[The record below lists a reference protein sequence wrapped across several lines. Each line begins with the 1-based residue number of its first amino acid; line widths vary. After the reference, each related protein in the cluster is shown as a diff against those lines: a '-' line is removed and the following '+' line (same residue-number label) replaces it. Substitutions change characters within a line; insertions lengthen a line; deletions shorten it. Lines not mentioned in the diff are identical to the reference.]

1 MDLIDRAGTFR
12 GSILSHAVGATKN
25 GFPQWTPQLYGA
37 ELYDEELGEWVDWT
51 AVPENELTAY
61 LVLYDSKN
69 EQTLNHRQVEKV
81 TGWDGTDFEE
91 LENMDLS
98 ETGIQFRVA
107 ENTYDGKTNL
117 QVEWIDE
124 YDATPGRITRR
135 LDPAELKALSARF
148 IKTKKAPATAAKPTA
163 TEAKEAIGAAIN
175 SAKAK
180 QTVDAIKKDPPK
192 APPTRKPPKP
202 PATTKAT
209 PPSGATKGEVW
220 NNCVEFKRDNVTDK
234 KFSEVWTEEINKVA
248 PDKTD
253 DQITAEE
260 WGVIGNAIMDKTG
273 KF

>member
-1 MDLIDRAGTFR
+1 MNLIDRAGTFR
-12 GSILSHAVGATKN
+12 GSITSHAVGASTN
-25 GFPQWTPQLYGA
+25 GFPQWTVQLYGA
-37 ELYDEELGEWVDWT
+37 EYYDEDSGEWMDWST
-51 AVPENELTAY
+51 VPENELTAY
-61 LVLYDSKN
+61 LVLYDGKN
-69 EQTLNHRQVEKV
+69 QMTLNHKQVEKV
-81 TGWDGTDFEE
+81 TGWDGTDFEV
-91 LENMDLS
+91 LDNMDLS

-107 ENTYDGKTNL
+107 ENTYQDKTTL

-124 YDATPGRITRR
+124 YDATPGRIMRK
-135 LDPAELKALSARF
+135 LDPAELKALSSKF
-148 IKTKKAPATAAKPTA
+148 IKTKKAPASAAK
-163 TEAKEAIGAAIN
+163 AKEAIGAAMDKT
-175 SAKAK
+175 KA
-180 QTVDAIKKDPPK
+180 PPK

-202 PATTKAT
+202 PATTKAA